1 MICIVED
8 NAAIRETVK
17 AYLELAGHEVR
28 EFPGVAGVVES
39 LSFKKPELFI
49 LDIMLGDG
57 NGFALAKR
65 IRQVD
70 PDAAFL
76 FLTARETESDRIT
89 GFELGAEDYVV
100 KPFSPKELT
109 LRVQAILR
117 RTGAEGAGKPSAG
130 QAGEGRWSLA
140 NRVLAIRNAAHE
152 AELDGVSIPL
162 TPVEWRILE
171 YLSRNAGILVSRDRI
186 LGECLDYNHDG
197 SDRTVIT
204 HLKNLRAKLGEEEWI
219 ETVRGFGYK
228 FVGKPLPSK
237 EGRA

>member
-8 NAAIRETVK
+8 NEAIRETVR
-17 AYLELAGHEVR
+17 AYLELAGFEVR
-28 EFPGVAGVVES
+28 EFPGATGVVES
-39 LSFKKPELFI
+39 LSYKKPELFI

-65 IRQVD
+65 IRQAD
-70 PDAAFL
+70 PSAAFL
-76 FLTARETESDRIT
+76 FLTARETESDRVT
-89 GFELGAEDYVV
+89 GFELGAEDYIV

-117 RTGAEGAGKPSAG
+117 RI
-130 QAGEGRWSLA
+130 GEGGSGKVSDGLAEERRWRLGD
-140 NRVLAIRNAAHE
+140 RVLEINDATHE
-152 AELDGVSIPL
+152 ARLDGESLSL

-171 YLSRNAGILVSRDRI
+171 YLARNAGMLINRERI

-204 HLKNLRAKLGEEEWI
+204 HLKNLRAKLGEAEWI

-228 FVGKPLPSK
+228 FVGQT
-237 EGRA
+237 